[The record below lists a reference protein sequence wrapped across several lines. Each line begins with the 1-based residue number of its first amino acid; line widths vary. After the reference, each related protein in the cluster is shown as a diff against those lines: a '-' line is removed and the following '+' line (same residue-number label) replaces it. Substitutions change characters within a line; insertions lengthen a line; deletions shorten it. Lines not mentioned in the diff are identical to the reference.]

1 MTLNTGYLRA
11 SHDIK
16 TKIHTLVDLHILI
29 PPPPHNPIFYS
40 MSSSDI
46 EYEVE
51 PTSMEPR
58 LTGVVKWFNNKSGF
72 GFITV
77 CQDGHPLHSKDI
89 FCYYKS
95 LRVVNLQFRYLVQGE
110 YVDFTLVKAAVEPH
124 EYQAVDVTGVKC
136 GPLMCETRNMHT
148 DIYNVK
154 KGPGQG
160 PYAHSHSHSHQQQYT
175 KRPIQ
180 SSNEAYTSFP
190 ASSPKGTGLRPP
202 FRDPLGSN
210 TKYAPVST
218 ASHIDANST
227 FGSKKRP
234 NTKSSS
240 TDADGFIKVDRN
252 HRKKTIVVV

>member
-1 MTLNTGYLRA
+1 
-11 SHDIK
+11 
-16 TKIHTLVDLHILI
+16 
-29 PPPPHNPIFYS
+29 

-160 PYAHSHSHSHQQQYT
+160 PYAHSQQYT
-175 KRPIQ
+175 KRPTQ
-180 SSNEAYTSFP
+180 SIY
-190 ASSPKGTGLRPP
+190 
-202 FRDPLGSN
+202 N

-218 ASHIDANST
+218 APHIDTNST

>member
-1 MTLNTGYLRA
+1 
-11 SHDIK
+11 
-16 TKIHTLVDLHILI
+16 
-29 PPPPHNPIFYS
+29 

-148 DIYNVK
+148 DTYNVTK
-154 KGPGQG
+154 GQG
-160 PYAHSHSHSHQQQYT
+160 HGQGHGQGQKQYT
-175 KRPIQ
+175 KRPTQ
-180 SSNEAYTSFP
+180 SPY
-190 ASSPKGTGLRPP
+190 
-202 FRDPLGSN
+202 N

-218 ASHIDANST
+218 APHIDANST

-234 NTKSSS
+234 NTRSSS

-252 HRKKTIVVV
+252 HRKKTIGVV